1 VTDNSLAG
9 LTERQRDVLSLV
21 CTGFSNPEIANY
33 VGISRRTVKGYVSQL
48 FLIYGVSNR
57 TELAGLLG
65 LERSADAGE

>member
-1 VTDNSLAG
+1 VADNSLER
-9 LTERQRDVLSLV
+9 LTERQRDVLSLL
-21 CTGFSNPEIANY
+21 CKGFSNPEIANY

-65 LERSADAGE
+65 QERSAGAGE